1 MDFFSYKN
9 GSSLRTSFRLL
20 FPSSGKLNFWVE
32 LSPFGS
38 LMELC
43 EDISEVKEILHGF
56 SVDYFRS
63 ILPLRSLKEV
73 RVLEKVAEGS

>member
-1 MDFFSYKN
+1 M
-9 GSSLRTSFRLL
+9 T
-20 FPSSGKLNFWVE
+20 
-32 LSPFGS
+32 
-38 LMELC
+38 LC
-43 EDISEVKEILHGF
+43 DGISEVNEILHGF